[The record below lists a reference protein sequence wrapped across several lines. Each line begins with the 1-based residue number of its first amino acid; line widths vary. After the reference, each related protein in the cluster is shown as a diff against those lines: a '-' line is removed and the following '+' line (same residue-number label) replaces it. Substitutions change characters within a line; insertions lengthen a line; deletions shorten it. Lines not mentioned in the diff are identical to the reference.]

1 MTEKYIKALQK
12 RGFTIDSIKENTTD
26 WTGDYFSKGP
36 VIIEAKV
43 ETKRGT
49 LSVYCGTNGTCRVD
63 KPNGTHKWLYQKT
76 MPQLF
81 RAIDQSLAFYK

>member
-12 RGFTIDSIKENTTD
+12 RGFTIDSIREATT
-26 WTGDYFSKGP
+26 GP

>member
-12 RGFTIDSIKENTTD
+12 RGFTISKIEETPMGTT
-26 WTGDYFSKGP
+26 
-36 VIIEAKV
+36 VLEAKA

>member
-1 MTEKYIKALQK
+1 MTEKYIKALQS
-12 RGFTIDSIKENTTD
+12 RGFTIDRIEETPTGTT
-26 WTGDYFSKGP
+26 
-36 VIIEAKV
+36 VLEAKA

-49 LSVYCGTNGTCRVD
+49 LSVCCGTNGTCRVD

-81 RAIDQSLAFYK
+81 RAIDQSLEFYNH